1 MSIQSLNGVVG
12 SSPPQPAQPRSNP
25 APASEAVVK
34 LPDAPAQS
42 VQPKQKPAPQ
52 QLQQALEKLKQ
63 AMPTKAS
70 ALQFSLDE
78 TSGEPIAR
86 IVDSDTGELIRQIP
100 SKELLDIAHAIDKMQ
115 GMLLKQ
121 KA

>member
-1 MSIQSLNGVVG
+1 MSIPSLNGVVG
-12 SSPPQPAQPRSNP
+12 NSPPQSAPPRSNP
-25 APASEAVVK
+25 GPAPEAVAK
-34 LPDAPAQS
+34 LPDTPVQS

-63 AMPTKAS
+63 AITTKAS

-100 SKELLDIAHAIDKMQ
+100 SEELLEIAHAIDKMK